1 MGGATPYVTSSHLRA
16 AVGGIGVVAATSV
29 AAWALGRP
37 DNALSLTAVRA
48 AADCAAAV
56 TLGLAVVPL
65 LDTGRHRDELS
76 RAAAAPLAVSAAVW
90 LLTEL
95 VRLVVVSAQTAAL
108 PVGAVGVQTYVE
120 FVTHTAAGRAGAV
133 SAVAAAAVCAVAVS
147 APRSGSVSLAT
158 TGIAAAGL
166 AARTLAG
173 HLTESPLGGV
183 AVAVHAVAA
192 GLWCGALVGLLVT
205 VAHRGQWAR
214 VLPRFS
220 ALALGCV
227 GVLVLA
233 GVAGTLAVV
242 GSPADLVATGYGRI
256 LTAKLLVTAALTAL
270 AWRNRSR
277 WLPAARTHRASAGL
291 SRTRSLLELGGMTVA
306 LTLAAALAVTG

>member
-1 MGGATPYVTSSHLRA
+1 VA
-16 AVGGIGVVAATSV
+16 GGIGVIAATSV
-29 AAWALGRP
+29 AAWALAQP
-37 DNALSLTAVRA
+37 LNSLSATAARA
-48 AADCAAAV
+48 AADCAAIV

-65 LDTGRHRDELS
+65 LDTGRYRGELS
-76 RAAAAPLAVSAAVW
+76 RSAAVPLAVSAAVW

-95 VRLVVVSAQTAAL
+95 VRLVVVSAQTAGL
-108 PVGAVGVQTYVE
+108 PAAGVGLHTYLD
-120 FVTHTAAGRAGAV
+120 FIAHTGAGRAGV
-133 SAVAAAAVCAVAVS
+133 LSAVAAALVCGAAVA
-147 APRSGSVSLAT
+147 APRTTPTALAV

-227 GVLVLA
+227 GALVLA
-233 GVAGTLAVV
+233 GAVGAVVTV
-242 GSPADLVATGYGRI
+242 GSPAELATTGYGR
-256 LTAKLLVTAALTAL
+256 LMTAKLLVTAALTVL

-277 WLPAARTHRASAGL
+277 WLPAARGHRASAGL
-291 SRTRSLLELGGMTVA
+291 SRTRSLVEAAVMTVA

>member
-1 MGGATPYVTSSHLRA
+1 MNPPHWRTV
-16 AVGGIGVVAATSV
+16 VGGVGVVAVASV

-37 DNALSLTAVRA
+37 QNSLSLTAARA
-48 AADCAAAV
+48 AADCAATV

-65 LDTGRHRDELS
+65 LDTGRYRDELS
-76 RAAAAPLAVSAAVW
+76 RWAAVPLAASAAVW
-90 LLTEL
+90 LFTEL
-95 VRLVVVSAQTAAL
+95 VRLVVASAQAAAL
-108 PVGAVGVQTYVE
+108 PAGTVGVQTYLE
-120 FVTHTAAGRAGAV
+120 FVTHTAAGRSGFI
-133 SAVAAAAVCAVAVS
+133 SAVAAAAVCAVAVA
-147 APRSGSVSLAT
+147 APRTGAVAVAA

-173 HLTESPLGGV
+173 HLAENPLGGL
-183 AVAVHAVAA
+183 AVAVHTVAA

-220 ALALGCV
+220 ALALVCV
-227 GVLVLA
+227 GALVLA
-233 GVAGTLAVV
+233 GVAGALAVV

-256 LTAKLLVTAALTAL
+256 LTAKLLVTVGLTAL

-277 WLPAARTHRASAGL
+277 WLPAARAHRASAGL

>member
-1 MGGATPYVTSSHLRA
+1 MSPPPWRA
-16 AVGGIGVVAATSV
+16 AAGGIGVAAVASV
-29 AAWALGRP
+29 AAWALGQP
-37 DNALSLTAVRA
+37 QNSLSLTAARA
-48 AADCAAAV
+48 AADCAATV

-65 LDTGRHRDELS
+65 LDTGRYRDELS
-76 RAAAAPLAVSAAVW
+76 RSAAVSLAVSAAVW
-90 LLTEL
+90 LFTEL
-95 VRLVVVSAQTAAL
+95 VRLVVVSAQAAAL
-108 PVGAVGVQTYVE
+108 SAGTVGVRTYVE
-120 FVTHTAAGRAGAV
+120 FVTGTAAGRSGAV
-133 SAVAAAAVCAVAVS
+133 SAVAAAAVCAVAVA
-147 APRSGSVSLAT
+147 APRTGSVAVAA

-173 HLTESPLGGV
+173 HLAESPLGGL

-220 ALALGCV
+220 ALALVCV
-227 GVLVLA
+227 GALVLA
-233 GVAGTLAVV
+233 GVAGALAVV

-256 LTAKLLVTAALTAL
+256 LTAKVLVTVALTVL

-277 WLPAARTHRASAGL
+277 WLPAARAHRASAGL

-306 LTLAAALAVTG
+306 LTLAAGLAVTG